1 MKYDKLIFVCRDNL
15 LQSPV
20 AAALMNHIK
29 RDEWLE
35 VTSRGLIVLF
45 PEPYHSK
52 AYSLLQNNG
61 IILNNGTAIG
71 IDASDFSDTT
81 LILAMDRDV
90 QNEILEEFDTAKNV
104 FTIMEFAGGSGNI
117 LDPYGGDVDLYAM
130 FYESIRGW
138 VIKVEETLHRMNEA
152 TLLREA
158 NGSDTDQE

>member
-15 LQSPV
+15 IQSPI
-20 AAALMNHIK
+20 AAAIMNHIK

-61 IILNNGTAIG
+61 IVLDNGTAVG
-71 IDASDFSDTT
+71 IESSDFSETT

-90 QNEILEEFDTAKNV
+90 QKEILEEFDSAQNV
-104 FTIMEFAGGSGNI
+104 YTVMEFAGGSGNI

-130 FYESIRGW
+130 FYESIYGW
-138 VIKVEETLHRMNEA
+138 VSKVEETLHDMNEQ
-152 TLLREA
+152 TLLEEA
-158 NGSDTDQE
+158 TSSNMNAE